1 MVAAG
6 LVVGGGAV
14 VAAPLVLSAAGFTAG
29 GVAAGSAAAF
39 VQSMIGNVAAG
50 SWFALCQSAGAAGIA
65 TSSSAVIGTVGTA
78 VGSAAAGLSGLF
90 KGKKK
95 QAPADDVD
103 QCQEQKT
110 SLQKVGAVCA
120 VTLSLTLLCVV
131 AAIFVSSWSRGLP
144 HQPRRTLPG
153 IEHHGDGGDILKR
166 AARDVREALPRI
178 HARVEDHVKSIS
190 GSQVAKSVANT
201 SWNRH
206 HWTLLIFSIQILLL
220 KKHAFGLIL

>member
-78 VGSAAAGLSGLF
+78 VGTAAAGVSSLF
-90 KGKKK
+90 KGEKVR
-95 QAPADDVD
+95 QVTYFYLL
-103 QCQEQKT
+103 QEISSELYVVCISMGMAIVNT
-110 SLQKVGAVCA
+110 SVFFTGN
-120 VTLSLTLLCVV
+120 
-131 AAIFVSSWSRGLP
+131 
-144 HQPRRTLPG
+144 
-153 IEHHGDGGDILKR
+153 ILKL
-166 AARDVREALPRI
+166 D
-178 HARVEDHVKSIS
+178 
-190 GSQVAKSVANT
+190 
-201 SWNRH
+201 
-206 HWTLLIFSIQILLL
+206 FSLNFSRFFGQI
-220 KKHAFGLIL
+220 

>member
-65 TSSSAVIGTVGTA
+65 TSSSAVIGTVGAA
-78 VGSAAAGLSGLF
+78 VGSAAAGVSGLF

-110 SLQKVGAVCA
+110 TLQKVGAVCA

-131 AAIFVSSWSRGLP
+131 AAIFVSSWSRGLS
-144 HQPRRTLPG
+144 HQPRRILPG

-166 AARDVREALPRI
+166 AARDVRKALPRI
-178 HARVEDHVKSIS
+178 HARVRPCQIHLRLTGCKECCQHFVES
-190 GSQVAKSVANT
+190 T
-201 SWNRH
+201 SLDFAH
-206 HWTLLIFSIQILLL
+206 ILYSNFT
-220 KKHAFGLIL
+220 A